1 MSVNMGRLVSAIPRL
16 GYLIMKRNLWYRV
29 YEITQPYRGKLVFS
43 MSILLF
49 LTGLGLL
56 PPIWG
61 AKLVGRALPTGD
73 QALFLECVVILVVLR
88 VSTGLISF
96 AYSYQM
102 RILGGRLVFDL
113 RRRMYDHL
121 QRLSLGFYES
131 RSAGEIISRMMND
144 VNSVTSLVTGTVL
157 NTIIS
162 SVKALALIGV
172 LFYTSPTVAV
182 VALAVLPF
190 HFMGYFF
197 FRARISHYAWKSTE
211 KMSQIYGKVSEVVGA
226 IKMVKSHSG
235 ERRESRSLIGQMR
248 ESYDIDLYSGN
259 LANIWGQV
267 TGNISY
273 AGEVLVMLVCG
284 AAVLDH
290 QLELEEYI
298 LLMSYVAMLYAPV
311 SELISVVQQ
320 ILPAKVGIRRVFEV
334 LDTAPEVEDDPDGV
348 REVLEG
354 AVEFKRVSFSYERGD
369 RILTNVSF
377 VAHPGEVVAFV
388 GPSGSGK
395 TTIANLIARF
405 YDRDEGEI
413 LIDGRDIQDFALLAL
428 REQMSMV
435 LQETHLFRGTI
446 LDNIRYGKP
455 DATMDDIEAAARL
468 ANAHEFISSLPDGY
482 RSLLGSNG
490 TRLSGGQRQRIAI
503 ARALIR
509 NPRILILDEAT
520 SALDTVSETKVQEA
534 LNHLMKDR
542 TTFIIAHRLSTVR
555 NADKIVVLK
564 EGRVEQIGSHQEL
577 FEADGLYRELYDPD
591 WAKERQRQR
600 DERIRQLAEVA

>member
-1 MSVNMGRLVSAIPRL
+1 
-16 GYLIMKRNLWYRV
+16 MKRNLWFRV
-29 YEITQPYRGKLVFS
+29 YEIVKPFRGKLILS
-43 MSILLF
+43 MATLLL

-56 PPIWG
+56 PPIWI
-61 AKLVGRALPTGD
+61 AKIGGNALINSD
-73 QALFLECVVILVVLR
+73 EELFLECVIILVGLR
-88 VSTGLISF
+88 LSTSLISF
-96 AYSYQM
+96 VYSYQM

-131 RSAGEIISRMMND
+131 RSSGEIISRMMND
-144 VNSVTSLVTGTVL
+144 VNAVTSLVTGTVL
-157 NTIIS
+157 NTVVS
-162 SVKALALIGV
+162 SVKALVLVGV
-172 LFYTSPTVAV
+172 LFYTSPLVAI
-182 VALAVLPF
+182 VAIAVLPF
-190 HFMGYFF
+190 HFLGYFF

-248 ESYDIDLYSGN
+248 ENYDIDIYSGN
-259 LANIWGQV
+259 LANIWGQA

-284 AAVLDH
+284 FAVLGEELA
-290 QLELEEYI
+290 LEQYI
-298 LLMSYVAMLYAPV
+298 LLITYVAMLYAPV
-311 SELISVVQQ
+311 SELIAVVQQ

-334 LDTAPEVEDDPDGV
+334 LDTAPEVEDDPEGV
-348 REVLEG
+348 RVVIEG
-354 AVEFKRVSFSYERGD
+354 AVEFDAVSFSYERGD

-377 VAHPGEVVAFV
+377 KAEPGEVVAFV

-395 TTIANLIARF
+395 TTLANLIARF
-405 YDRDEGEI
+405 YDRDEGHI
-413 LIDGRDIQDFALLAL
+413 LIDGRDIQDYALLAL

-455 DATMDDIEAAARL
+455 DATIDEIEDAARL
-468 ANAHEFISSLPDGY
+468 ANAHEFICSLPDGY

-555 NADKIVVLK
+555 HADKIVVLT
-564 EGRVEQIGSHQEL
+564 EGRVEQIGTHQEL
-577 FEADGLYRELYDPD
+577 FDADGLYRELYDPD

>member
-1 MSVNMGRLVSAIPRL
+1 
-16 GYLIMKRNLWYRV
+16 MKRNLWFRV
-29 YEITQPYRGKLVFS
+29 YEIVKPFRGKLILS
-43 MSILLF
+43 MATLLL

-56 PPIWG
+56 PPIWI
-61 AKLVGRALPTGD
+61 AKIGGNALINSD
-73 QALFLECVVILVVLR
+73 EELFLECVIILVGLR
-88 VSTGLISF
+88 LSTSLISF
-96 AYSYQM
+96 VYSYQM

-131 RSAGEIISRMMND
+131 RSSGEIISRMMND
-144 VNSVTSLVTGTVL
+144 VNAVTSLVTGTVL
-157 NTIIS
+157 NTVVS
-162 SVKALALIGV
+162 SVKALVLVGV
-172 LFYTSPTVAV
+172 LFYTSPLVAI
-182 VALAVLPF
+182 VAIAVLPF
-190 HFMGYFF
+190 HFLGYFF

-248 ESYDIDLYSGN
+248 ENYDIDIYSGN
-259 LANIWGQV
+259 LANIWGQA

-284 AAVLDH
+284 FAVLGEELA
-290 QLELEEYI
+290 LEQYI
-298 LLMSYVAMLYAPV
+298 LLITYVAMLYAPV
-311 SELISVVQQ
+311 SELIAVVQQ

-334 LDTAPEVEDDPDGV
+334 LDTAPEVEDDPEGV
-348 REVLEG
+348 RVVIEG
-354 AVEFKRVSFSYERGD
+354 AVEFDAVSFSYERGD

-377 VAHPGEVVAFV
+377 KAEPGEVVAFV

-395 TTIANLIARF
+395 TTLANLIARF
-405 YDRDEGEI
+405 YDRDEGHI
-413 LIDGRDIQDFALLAL
+413 LIDGRDIQDYALLAL

-455 DATMDDIEAAARL
+455 DATIDEIEDAARL
-468 ANAHEFISSLPDGY
+468 ANAHEFICSLPDGY

-555 NADKIVVLK
+555 HADKIVVLT
-564 EGRVEQIGSHQEL
+564 EGRVEQIGTHQEL
-577 FEADGLYRELYDPD
+577 FDVDGLYRELYDPD

-600 DERIRQLAEVA
+600 DERIRQLAECA

>member
-1 MSVNMGRLVSAIPRL
+1 MA
-16 GYLIMKRNLWYRV
+16 
-29 YEITQPYRGKLVFS
+29 T
-43 MSILLF
+43 LLL

-56 PPIWG
+56 PPIWI
-61 AKLVGRALPTGD
+61 AKIGGNALINSD
-73 QALFLECVVILVVLR
+73 EELFLECVIILVGLR
-88 VSTGLISF
+88 LSTSLISF
-96 AYSYQM
+96 VYSYQM

-131 RSAGEIISRMMND
+131 RSSGEIISRMMND
-144 VNSVTSLVTGTVL
+144 VNAVTSLVTGTVL
-157 NTIIS
+157 NTVVS
-162 SVKALALIGV
+162 SVKALVLVGV
-172 LFYTSPTVAV
+172 LFYTSPLVAI
-182 VALAVLPF
+182 VAIAVLPF
-190 HFMGYFF
+190 HFLGYFF

-248 ESYDIDLYSGN
+248 ENYDIDIYSGN
-259 LANIWGQV
+259 LANIWGQA

-284 AAVLDH
+284 FAVLGEELA
-290 QLELEEYI
+290 LEQYI
-298 LLMSYVAMLYAPV
+298 LLITYVAMLYAPV
-311 SELISVVQQ
+311 SELIAVVQQ

-334 LDTAPEVEDDPDGV
+334 LDTAPEVEDDPEGV
-348 REVLEG
+348 RVIIEG
-354 AVEFKRVSFSYERGD
+354 AVEFDAVSFSYERGD

-377 VAHPGEVVAFV
+377 KAEPGEVVAFV

-395 TTIANLIARF
+395 TTLANLIARF
-405 YDRDEGEI
+405 YDRDEGHI
-413 LIDGRDIQDFALLAL
+413 LIDGRDIQDYALLAL

-455 DATMDDIEAAARL
+455 DATIDEIEDAARL
-468 ANAHEFISSLPDGY
+468 ANAHEFICSLPDGY

-555 NADKIVVLK
+555 HADKIVVLT
-564 EGRVEQIGSHQEL
+564 EGRVEQIGTHQEL
-577 FEADGLYRELYDPD
+577 FDADGLYRELYDPD

>member
-1 MSVNMGRLVSAIPRL
+1 
-16 GYLIMKRNLWYRV
+16 MKRNLWFRV
-29 YEITQPYRGKLVFS
+29 YEIVKPFRGKLILS
-43 MSILLF
+43 MATLLL

-56 PPIWG
+56 PPIWI
-61 AKLVGRALPTGD
+61 AKIGGNALINSD
-73 QALFLECVVILVVLR
+73 EELFLECVIILVGLR
-88 VSTGLISF
+88 LSTSLISF
-96 AYSYQM
+96 VYSYQM

-131 RSAGEIISRMMND
+131 RSSGEIISRMMND
-144 VNSVTSLVTGTVL
+144 VNAVTSLVTGTVL
-157 NTIIS
+157 NTVVS
-162 SVKALALIGV
+162 SVKALVLVGV
-172 LFYTSPTVAV
+172 LFYTSPLVAI
-182 VALAVLPF
+182 VAIAVLPF
-190 HFMGYFF
+190 HFLGYFF

-248 ESYDIDLYSGN
+248 ENYDIDIYSGN
-259 LANIWGQV
+259 LANIWGQA

-284 AAVLDH
+284 FAVLGEELA
-290 QLELEEYI
+290 LEQYI
-298 LLMSYVAMLYAPV
+298 LLITYVAMLYAPV
-311 SELISVVQQ
+311 SELIAVVQQ

-334 LDTAPEVEDDPDGV
+334 LDTAPEVEDDPEGV
-348 REVLEG
+348 RVVIEG
-354 AVEFKRVSFSYERGD
+354 AVEFDAVSFSYERGD

-377 VAHPGEVVAFV
+377 KAEPGEVVAFV

-395 TTIANLIARF
+395 TTLANLIARF
-405 YDRDEGEI
+405 YDRDEGHI
-413 LIDGRDIQDFALLAL
+413 LIDGRDIQDYALLAL

-455 DATMDDIEAAARL
+455 DATIDEIEDAARL
-468 ANAHEFISSLPDGY
+468 ANAHEFICSLPDGY

-555 NADKIVVLK
+555 HADKIVVLT
-564 EGRVEQIGSHQEL
+564 EGRVEQIGTHQEL
-577 FEADGLYRELYDPD
+577 FDADGLYRELYDPD

-600 DERIRQLAEVA
+600 DERIRQLAECA

>member
-1 MSVNMGRLVSAIPRL
+1 
-16 GYLIMKRNLWYRV
+16 
-29 YEITQPYRGKLVFS
+29 
-43 MSILLF
+43 
-49 LTGLGLL
+49 
-56 PPIWG
+56 
-61 AKLVGRALPTGD
+61 
-73 QALFLECVVILVVLR
+73 
-88 VSTGLISF
+88 
-96 AYSYQM
+96 
-102 RILGGRLVFDL
+102 
-113 RRRMYDHL
+113 
-121 QRLSLGFYES
+121 
-131 RSAGEIISRMMND
+131 
-144 VNSVTSLVTGTVL
+144 
-157 NTIIS
+157 
-162 SVKALALIGV
+162 
-172 LFYTSPTVAV
+172 
-182 VALAVLPF
+182 
-190 HFMGYFF
+190 
-197 FRARISHYAWKSTE
+197 
-211 KMSQIYGKVSEVVGA
+211 
-226 IKMVKSHSG
+226 
-235 ERRESRSLIGQMR
+235 
-248 ESYDIDLYSGN
+248 
-259 LANIWGQV
+259 
-267 TGNISY
+267 
-273 AGEVLVMLVCG
+273 
-284 AAVLDH
+284 
-290 QLELEEYI
+290 LELEEYI

>member
-1 MSVNMGRLVSAIPRL
+1 
-16 GYLIMKRNLWYRV
+16 
-29 YEITQPYRGKLVFS
+29 
-43 MSILLF
+43 
-49 LTGLGLL
+49 
-56 PPIWG
+56 
-61 AKLVGRALPTGD
+61 
-73 QALFLECVVILVVLR
+73 
-88 VSTGLISF
+88 
-96 AYSYQM
+96 
-102 RILGGRLVFDL
+102 
-113 RRRMYDHL
+113 
-121 QRLSLGFYES
+121 
-131 RSAGEIISRMMND
+131 
-144 VNSVTSLVTGTVL
+144 
-157 NTIIS
+157 
-162 SVKALALIGV
+162 
-172 LFYTSPTVAV
+172 
-182 VALAVLPF
+182 
-190 HFMGYFF
+190 
-197 FRARISHYAWKSTE
+197 
-211 KMSQIYGKVSEVVGA
+211 MSQIYGKVSEVVGA